1 MTGPFKS
8 IPGVG
13 RKGAR
18 ILARLWRRDDAV
30 AAIEFALLGSTFLL
44 LVCMIFELG
53 LILFTQSVMDNAL
66 RDAARQVMTKQI
78 TTGSAFQTKVCNE
91 VGNLVTNCTTNL
103 KYYVQTG
110 ATFSAMTI
118 QTTISSNGFTDN
130 GGPSAN
136 GSAQDMLAQVAY
148 SRSTII
154 PWASTYLHGSNVILS
169 TLAFQNE
176 PY

>member
-1 MTGPFKS
+1 MTGPFKT
-8 IPGVG
+8 IPGVW

-18 ILARLWRRDDAV
+18 VLARLWRRDDAV

-44 LVCMIFELG
+44 LVCMTFELG

-66 RDAARQVMTKQI
+66 RDASRQVMTNQI

-118 QTTISSNGFTDN
+118 QTSIASNSFTD
-130 GGPSAN
+130 GGTA
-136 GSAQDMLAQVAY
+136 ADMLAQIAY

-154 PWASTYLHGSNVILS
+154 PWASTYLHGSNLILS
-169 TLAFQNE
+169 TVAFQNE
-176 PY
+176 PF

>member
-1 MTGPFKS
+1 MTGPFKT
-8 IPGVG
+8 IPGVW

-18 ILARLWRRDDAV
+18 VLARLWRRDDAV

-66 RDAARQVMTKQI
+66 RDASRQVMTNQI

-118 QTTISSNGFTDN
+118 QTSIASNSFTD
-130 GGPSAN
+130 GGTA
-136 GSAQDMLAQVAY
+136 ADMLAQIAY

-154 PWASTYLHGSNVILS
+154 PWASTYLHGSNLILS
-169 TLAFQNE
+169 TVAFQNE
-176 PY
+176 PF

>member
-1 MTGPFKS
+1 MAGPFKS

-18 ILARLWRRDDAV
+18 ILALLWRRDDAV

-66 RDAARQVMTKQI
+66 RDASRQVMTGQI
-78 TTGSAFQTKVCNE
+78 TTGSAFLAKVCNE
-91 VGNLVTNCTTNL
+91 TGSLVTNCNGGGL
-103 KYYVQTG
+103 KYYVQ
-110 ATFSAMTI
+110 ANSLFSSMTI
-118 QTTISSNGFTDN
+118 QTSISTSSFTAGTSTND
-130 GGPSAN
+130 
-136 GSAQDMLAQVAY
+136 DVLAQIAY
-148 SRSTII
+148 TRSTII

-176 PY
+176 P